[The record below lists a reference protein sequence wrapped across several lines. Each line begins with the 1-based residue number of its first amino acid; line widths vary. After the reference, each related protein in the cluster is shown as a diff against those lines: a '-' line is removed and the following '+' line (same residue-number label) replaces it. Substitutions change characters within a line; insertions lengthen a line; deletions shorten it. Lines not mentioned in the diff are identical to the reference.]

1 MCQMG
6 QHYIEQLRVYQVQ
19 LMQMILQPVLAEV
32 LQSIITL
39 QASLLLQEPIKQ
51 PKEQNLFK

>member
-1 MCQMG
+1 MG